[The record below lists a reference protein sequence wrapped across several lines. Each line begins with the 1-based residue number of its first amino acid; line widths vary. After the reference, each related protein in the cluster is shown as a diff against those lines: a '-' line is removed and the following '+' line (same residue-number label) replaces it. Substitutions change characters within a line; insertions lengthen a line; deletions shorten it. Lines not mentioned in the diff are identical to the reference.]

1 MDTKKKVAKASE
13 ILGEIN
19 EQDVP
24 DALLERF
31 KNVQMNLAI
40 LWLQLDGA
48 FTKKS

>member
-1 MDTKKKVAKASE
+1 MDMKKVVAKASD
-13 ILGEIN
+13 ILDEIN

-24 DALLERF
+24 DAVFERF

-48 FTKKS
+48 FAKKS